1 MQSTLA
7 KPIVTTAPSSVQQQN
22 TQPISQNTI
31 PQLKQKTGI
40 IKSKVPPPVPP
51 RGSPRIDRRTSGS
64 SNKSIGISPRATP
77 TSSGEPNF
85 LNDKYF
91 NVVQPNQCAPSLNN
105 YNNNNNNMNRRR
117 SSTPTIFSKS
127 RSPTCVRDWLEIND
141 FAADNYDENVV
152 EIFKITEPPKCVAI
166 QPRRPLRIKTAHLQR
181 QSSFRSFTQSD
192 GSSVRSMVENYSKQN
207 IPVHGP
213 SAIPKATVQYHQTII
228 TRKSPTVERGN
239 ISRLRKTFEHNS
251 IPIHMEQ
258 AGPITIRIDRSDSIF
273 DTLERKRQINPNR
286 KFDAPGNDVT
296 KKCAILKLHSNL
308 DIIENSKYLD
318 AFSLDG
324 EFV

>member
-1 MQSTLA
+1 MQSTLN

-22 TQPISQNTI
+22 TQLISQNTI

-91 NVVQPNQCAPSLNN
+91 NIIRQNQHALALNRLTPSKFNQNN
-105 YNNNNNNMNRRR
+105 QRR
-117 SSTPTIFSKS
+117 SSTPIFFGKN
-127 RSPTCVRDWLEIND
+127 RSPSCVRDWLEINN
-141 FAADNYDENVV
+141 FAADYYDENLD
-152 EIFKITEPPKCVAI
+152 EFKITKPPKYAAI
-166 QPRRPLRIKTAHLQR
+166 QPRRPLPIKTAHLQR
-181 QSSFRSFTQSD
+181 QSSFRSFTQTS
-192 GSSVRSMVENYSKQN
+192 GSSVRSMVDNYSKQN
-207 IPVHGP
+207 ISQRP
-213 SAIPKATVQYHQTII
+213 SAIPKLVQCEAVDTQ
-228 TRKSPTVERGN
+228 SPTIERDN
-239 ISRLRKTFEHNS
+239 ISRLLKTFEHNC
-251 IPIHMEQ
+251 IPMHIEK
-258 AGPITIRIDRSDSIF
+258 ASSITIRIDRVDSIF
-273 DTLERKRQINPNR
+273 DTLKRKRQINPNR
-286 KFDAPGNDVT
+286 KLDANGNDVA
-296 KKCAILKLHSNL
+296 KKCEIFKSHSNL
-308 DIIENSKYLD
+308 DIIEDSTYLD